1 MDKYYVRGKAEN
13 EITNLYKVAG
23 KDSIQMY
30 YGNGIWES
38 DFAGSGNTMADI
50 FGFGGSWYNID
61 EIDSGEVGKV
71 VEGLEVRY
79 KRLKLFGYRTVYKV
93 DEKP

>member
-1 MDKYYVRGKAEN
+1 MDKYYVRGKAQN

-61 EIDSGEVGKV
+61 EIDSGEVEKV

-79 KRLKLFGYRTVYKV
+79 KRLKLFGYHPDYKLK
-93 DEKP
+93 EKP